1 MEGQGR
7 KRWHGMVAMAKSRGT
22 GVYSSIDLLSE
33 IVHEVNFFSGVNR
46 GSLLGK
52 EKCGL
57 PEGGNGLVSR
67 EDKPRKASGKLS

>member
-7 KRWHGMVAMAKSRGT
+7 KRWHGMVAMAKSPGT
-22 GVYSSIDLLSE
+22 GVYSS

-57 PEGGNGLVSR
+57 PEGGNGPVSR
-67 EDKPRKASGKLS
+67 GDKPRKASGKLS